1 MTKTTQQQHLS
12 AEEHADA
19 GNNNPHRR
27 RRRTAPQHLDHHPTR
42 GLQDVGVQ
50 LTMVDGSGI
59 PLDCS
64 AILSDGPPVFGEP
77 APPAEDSTGTAAGTG
92 TGAAGTST
100 AAAVANAGGVENVDG
115 RDTNGSFDESV
126 MLYQLCLQ
134 QEEAK
139 QDGGA
144 VESGNSNNNNADA
157 DGTGSVIYV
166 GPDEAAG
173 IHDAS
178 ATNTNTNASGGLR
191 LKYLCAPYDD
201 PTSAPTTASSTPG
214 SKPRGKFLSYS
225 YDVHVRTTTHVLE
238 AGAEYEATMVR
249 YLAKKLGLD
258 ECTGGAEGGRRTF
271 RLLKSRALR
280 RRSLQDVEVNYKD
293 NVPVV
298 VGISAEPRDMPN
310 YDAGEC
316 LAWMFSC
323 GAVVEFCR
331 AVIGWF
337 WFGFWFCIL
346 STSQHLFRTLVT
358 THALLIFI

>member
-19 GNNNPHRR
+19 GHNNGDHPHRR
-27 RRRTAPQHLDHHPTR
+27 RRRTAPQHLDHHPKR
-42 GLQDVGVQ
+42 DLQDVGVQ

-64 AILSDGPPVFGEP
+64 AVLSDGPPVFGEP
-77 APPAEDSTGTAAGTG
+77 APPAEDNTGTG

-139 QDGGA
+139 QDGGNGA
-144 VESGNSNNNNADA
+144 VGAVVSGNNNNNNNNADA
-157 DGTGSVIYV
+157 GGTGAGSVIYV

-173 IHDAS
+173 VHDAS
-178 ATNTNTNASGGLR
+178 ATNTNTSNESLR

-201 PTSAPTTASSTPG
+201 PTSAATTAASSTPAT
-214 SKPRGKFLSYS
+214 KPRGKFLSYS

-258 ECTGGAEGGRRTF
+258 ECTGGADAEGGRRTF

-280 RRSLQDVEVNYKD
+280 RRSLQDVEVNYED

-316 LAWMFSC
+316 LAGLAWL
-323 GAVVEFCR
+323 GLAV
-331 AVIGWF
+331 
-337 WFGFWFCIL
+337 
-346 STSQHLFRTLVT
+346 
-358 THALLIFI
+358 LLWSSGGIVGG